1 MSIIGWIILG
11 ALAGWIAGFITKGGY
26 GFWGDILAG
35 IVGAVIAGWVT
46 GFLLH
51 DDMVNGFNF
60 TSLIV
65 AIIGAAV
72 VILATRAFT
81 RGRATT

>member
-26 GFWGDILAG
+26 GFWGDILCG
-35 IVGAVIAGWVT
+35 IIGAVVAGWVT
-46 GFLLH
+46 GLVLGR
-51 DDMVNGFNF
+51 DLVNGISIE
-60 TSLIV
+60 SLIV

-72 VILATRAFT
+72 VIVASRMLARS
-81 RGRATT
+81 RATT